1 MKNFMTLGALTKGKE
16 PEGDLGGKGATPF
29 PGEEA
34 IMMIYGECW
43 GGGWRCATNLS
54 AGSLARCC

>member
-29 PGEEA
+29 PEEEA

-43 GGGWRCATNLS
+43 GEGGAVRLT
-54 AGSLARCC
+54 